1 MLSKSPLLLLTP
13 KQLTAIVAVSL
24 MLTGCNGHSTDNS
37 DGDIPDSDINI
48 VAEKIVQVDTTS
60 FTDQSA
66 ELALFYPDDQLSNIL
81 WQQTSGTSVTL
92 LTTNS
97 KVIAFTPQS
106 AGSYSFEVSFSLNNG
121 ASQTLS
127 HTITVDEQSNK
138 IATRLAHTVLSD
150 NKVSLRVFTQPSID
164 ESSIRWQQI
173 SGPEVN
179 LNQDSTNQSNSIPDN
194 TDGELAIF
202 FTAPS
207 VNKDT
212 LLTFEAT
219 ANDTNQDY
227 SDKVV
232 VLVEPASR
240 IASNAYFDER
250 VAQVFPYNSNSP
262 YANNLVDCVYSN
274 TLSSSCTLAKLPLL
288 AKENTTPTIN
298 NIMDRVVVSHQ
309 WMGDRFKDFLNNS
322 DPHNDFKHLLRA
334 TTAIV
339 ISYDIRP
346 SFYWAATGAIY
357 LDAENFWLTAKER
370 DTINEAADYRS
381 DFGKELQF
389 LMPWRYVKGNDYA
402 DDYFSVEQRV
412 TRTTSDGFYRLSSL
426 LYHELAHANDFF
438 PSSEWFTHNE
448 QSRILDVALNTS
460 VESDNLAVAF
470 PLQSSEMRNLAQISF
485 AGESATATQ
494 RSYTTSDIET
504 FFSPDSA
511 TGFYAYSSE
520 REDYALL
527 FEELMMQARFS
538 VFRDVA
544 ITNLPA
550 GDDISGTDYIVTWGQ
565 RGRIGE
571 VNIKQRVAYSASR
584 VLPEFDS
591 IQALTQVAIP
601 IAMVSGDNWLENLTI
616 SPINNAIASKVRKTT
631 NELSVE
637 LSTKQQRPIS
647 DRYYHKGLPE
657 Q

>member
-1 MLSKSPLLLLTP
+1 MLSKSPLLFLTS
-13 KQLTAIVAVSL
+13 KQLTAIAAVSL
-24 MLTGCNGHSTDNS
+24 MLTGCNGHSTDSS
-37 DGDIPDSDINI
+37 DGDIN
-48 VAEKIVQVDTTS
+48 VAAGEIVQVDSTS
-60 FTDQSA
+60 FSSQSA
-66 ELALFYPDDQLSNIL
+66 ELVLFYPDDQLSNIQ

-97 KVIAFTPQS
+97 KVIAFTPQA
-106 AGSYSFEVSFSLNNG
+106 AGNYSFDVSFSVNNG
-121 ASQTLS
+121 TSQTLS
-127 HTITVDEQSNK
+127 HNLTINEETNK

-150 NKVSLRVFTQPSID
+150 NKVSLRVFPQADID
-164 ESSIRWQQI
+164 ENSIHWQQT
-173 SGPEVN
+173 SGPAVN
-179 LNQDSTNQSNSIPDN
+179 LNQDSSIPGN

-232 VLVEPASR
+232 VLVEPASS
-240 IASNAYFDER
+240 IASNAYFDDR

-288 AKENTTPTIN
+288 AQENTTPTIN

-339 ISYDIRP
+339 ISSDIRP

-357 LDAENFWLTAKER
+357 LDAENFWLTADER
-370 DTINEAADYRS
+370 DTINEAPDFRA
-381 DFGKELQF
+381 DFGQELQF
-389 LMPWRYVKGNDYA
+389 LMPWRYVKDNDYA
-402 DDYFSVEQRV
+402 DDYFPVEQRV
-412 TRTTSDGFYRLSSL
+412 TRTTRDGFYRLSSL

-438 PSSEWFTHNE
+438 PSSEWFTHSE
-448 QSRILDVALNTS
+448 QSRILDAALSTNF
-460 VESDNLAVAF
+460 ESDGLAVAF
-470 PLQSSEMRNLAQISF
+470 PLQSSEMRSLAQVSF
-485 AGESATATQ
+485 AGVSATTTEK
-494 RSYTTSDIET
+494 SYSTRDIEIL
-504 FFSPDSA
+504 FSPDLA

-527 FEELMMQARFS
+527 FEELMMQTRFS

-544 ITNLPA
+544 ITNLPT
-550 GDDISGTDYIVTWGQ
+550 GNDISSTDYIVTWGQ

-571 VNIKQRVAYSASR
+571 ERIKQRVAYSASR

-591 IQALTQVAIP
+591 TQALTQVAAP
-601 IAMVSGDNWLENLTI
+601 IAMISGDNWLDNLTI
-616 SPINNAIASKVRKTT
+616 SPITNALKANKERTT
-631 NELSVE
+631 ADEYFIE
-637 LSTKQQRPIS
+637 QQRPIS
-647 DRYYHKGLPE
+647 GGYYHKDLPE